1 MRVAWIGTGLMGEP
15 MARRVLE
22 AGHQV
27 TVYNRTPAK
36 TADLAARGA
45 SVAASVADAV
55 RGLALPEPTADATS
69 GLAATDTGLTAGDA
83 RLAAPDTGLA
93 AVDAGW
99 AAVGAG
105 LGVAGS
111 GLDGPDGPD
120 GGAWAEVVVTMLPY
134 PDDVERVYAEVF
146 EAAAPGTVAV
156 DCSTSSPAL
165 ARALAER
172 GAARGIAVLDA
183 PVSGGPAGA
192 HAGSLSVMVGGE
204 AAALERI
211 RLVLGAV
218 AGTVV
223 HHGGPGAGQVAK
235 LVNQTLVAGVTLAAC
250 EAYALAEQ
258 GGLDIDKALASVR
271 PGVAGSPLMEFI
283 WTRLRSGDLEPGFKL
298 DHFLKDLGLAREA
311 AGGLNLSGLDQVIE
325 VAERVRAA
333 HGGERGTQALVKAAE

>member
-1 MRVAWIGTGLMGEP
+1 MAWIGTGLMGEP

-36 TADLAARGA
+36 TTDLAARGA

-55 RGLALPEPTADATS
+55 RGLALPEPTVEVTS
-69 GLAATDTGLTAGDA
+69 GLGTVA
-83 RLAAPDTGLA
+83 
-93 AVDAGW
+93 DAGLD
-99 AAVGAG
+99 AA
-105 LGVAGS
+105 S
-111 GLDGPDGPD
+111 GGPD

-134 PDDVERVYAEVF
+134 PDDVERVYGEVF
-146 EAAAPGTVAV
+146 EAATPGTVAV

-204 AAALERI
+204 AAALEKI

-250 EAYALAEQ
+250 EAYALAER

-333 HGGERGTQALVKAAE
+333 HGGDRGTQALVKGTE